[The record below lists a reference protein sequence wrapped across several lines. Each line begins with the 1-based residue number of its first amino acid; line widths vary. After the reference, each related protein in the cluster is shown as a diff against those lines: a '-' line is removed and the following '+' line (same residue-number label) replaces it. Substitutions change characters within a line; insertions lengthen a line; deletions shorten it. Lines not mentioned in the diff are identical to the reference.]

1 MPHHEWI
8 GISEMSGI
16 ALQNPWGN
24 CGIKFKFL
32 SLKSSSISCLGQDGS
47 SGLKIESTYDMYI
60 I

>member
-1 MPHHEWI
+1 MLHYEWI

-16 ALQNPWGN
+16 VLQNPWGN

-47 SGLKIESTYDMYI
+47 CGLKIESTYDTFMI
-60 I
+60 